1 MSKFEIGNLVLIFVI
16 SIVMNALGPMTLLQC
31 ILIGA
36 LSGVS
41 FILGQLHTKQQI
53 EKIFEDKD

>member
-1 MSKFEIGNLVLIFVI
+1 MSKYEIANMVLILVI
-16 SIVMNALGPMTLLQC
+16 AILMNVLGPITLLQS

-36 LSGVS
+36 LSGIS
-41 FILGQLHTKQQI
+41 FIFGCLHTKQQI

>member
-41 FILGQLHTKQQI
+41 FIFGSLHVTS
-53 EKIFEDKD
+53 KIDKFFEDKE

>member
-1 MSKFEIGNLVLIFVI
+1 MSKFEIANMVLILVI
-16 SIVMNALGPMTLLQC
+16 SIVLNVLGPMTLLQC
-31 ILIGA
+31 ILIGV

-41 FILGQLHTKQQI
+41 FIFGCLHTKQQI

>member
-1 MSKFEIGNLVLIFVI
+1 MSKFEIANLVLIFVI
-16 SIVMNALGPMTLLQC
+16 SIVMNVLGPLTLLQC

-41 FILGQLHTKQQI
+41 FIFGTLHTKQQI
-53 EKIFEDKD
+53 EKIFEDKE

>member
-1 MSKFEIGNLVLIFVI
+1 MSKFEIGNWVLIFVI
-16 SIVMNALGPMTLLQC
+16 SIVMNVLGPMTLLQC
-31 ILIGA
+31 ILLGV